1 MNQIKIIPGHDDAAG
16 LATDNRRMSA
26 TRISRLLA
34 AALAVTG
41 VLAVAACGSSLKPRV
56 GNPRAIEFAT
66 CMRAHG
72 VPSFPDSS
80 GGVNLASAGINPQ
93 SPAYRSA
100 RQACLRLAP
109 GGNAGS
115 QASESQVVAALTF
128 AKCMRTHG
136 LADFPDPTVLRGLSP
151 GRRTPA
157 SILVVGPGLSFRV
170 GQSFDPNAREVVR
183 AVTACGGWGQ
193 G

>member
-1 MNQIKIIPGHDDAAG
+1 
-16 LATDNRRMSA
+16 MSA
-26 TRISRLLA
+26 TRIRRVLA

-41 VLAVAACGSSLKPRV
+41 VLAVAACGSSLKPHV
-56 GNPRAIEFAT
+56 GNPLAIEFAS

-80 GGVNLASAGINPQ
+80 GGVSGVNLASAGIDPQ

-100 RQACLRLAP
+100 RQSCLRLAP

-115 QASESQVVAALTF
+115 QASESQVLASLTF

-136 LADFPDPTVLRGLSP
+136 FADFPDPTVLRGLTP

-157 SILVVGPGLSFRV
+157 SVLVVGPGLSFHV
-170 GQSFDPNAREVVR
+170 GQSFDPNAPEVVR
-183 AVTACGGWGQ
+183 AVAACGGWGQ